1 MHATPRTDAQVT
13 GNSDPTQ
20 DEYEDL
26 ACFARQLER
35 ELAECEASVQTMW
48 HKAIDSAAAC
58 IVEDGNPMVAL
69 DKITA
74 LHGKANSASR
84 ADLFCQGTSRANWHT
99 QNAES
104 EKTET
109 E

>member
-1 MHATPRTDAQVT
+1 MNPTPRTDAQVT

-26 ACFARQLER
+26 ACLARQLER

-74 LHGKANSASR
+74 LHNAANEQVEAR
-84 ADLFCQGTSRANWHT
+84 L
-99 QNAES
+99 
-104 EKTET
+104 
-109 E
+109 